1 MKTWDSGKEQDKL
14 LNKLERQQRQ
24 QAFKQDRF
32 LKFKLPEIHNK
43 LSQTLLMKR
52 IIETD
57 NPTAIS
63 GLILNGLK
71 KAMRSQEFD
80 FKYFIAPIRD
90 LVPRPNPHSLY
101 MTQYIMEVM
110 IDDPNVIDIYGT
122 DEEIYEAVNE
132 VFSKIRTQFERA
144 EEEIVAQLARDK
156 SVVPGS
162 RDYEIAL
169 EQLIR
174 KKLGDPQ
181 K

>member
-1 MKTWDSGKEQDKL
+1 MKTWNSGKEQDKL

-57 NPTAIS
+57 NPAAIS
-63 GLILNGLK
+63 DLILNGLK

-90 LVPRPNPHSLY
+90 LVPRPNPYSLY
-101 MTQYIMEVM
+101 MIQYIMEVM

-122 DEEIYEAVNE
+122 DEEIYEIVNE

-162 RDYEIAL
+162 RDYEIVL